1 MPDND
6 KNIIPACGILGLY
19 SEGYFRFEVTAPGLL
34 GYGGVFFKH
43 IYLTAGGGQEEGSKN
58 QEVRTISKEP
68 LFQAKYFYK
77 DRNETNYGLLFRP
90 PVPG

>member
-19 SEGYFRFEVTAPGLL
+19 SEGYFGLVVAAPGLL

-43 IYLTAGGGQEEGSKN
+43 IYLITSGKQEEGSKN

-68 LFQAKYFYK
+68 LFQAK
-77 DRNETNYGLLFRP
+77 
-90 PVPG
+90 